1 MALLRNREVSI
12 VGVTGGED
20 PAQQF
25 TVQTSDGTKEQA
37 PLRDLTLSES
47 EQEDFAKKYG
57 DRFTS
62 QIKTIKDKDY
72 QDIKDSQDP
81 EKIKKVQAK
90 QAKEDAPVSVPVQV
104 KPSDVEAAQ

>member
-20 PAQQF
+20 PSQQF

-47 EQEDFAKKYG
+47 EQEDFAKRYG

-62 QIKTIKDKDY
+62 QISTIKDKDY
-72 QDIKDSQDP
+72 QAIKDAQDP
-81 EKIKKVQAK
+81 EKIKKAQDK
-90 QAKEDAPVSVPVQV
+90 QSDTPVSVPVQV
-104 KPSDVEAAQ
+104 KPSDVVAAQ